1 MAVLCR
7 LSYSSSGLDDSN
19 DLGTYPCEHMDMRH
33 ASLLLAACLAL
44 AGCTGAET
52 LPTGT
57 LRIQSQ
63 NGDVELLVE
72 IAETGSDRSR
82 GLQGRS
88 ELAENSG
95 MAFVFDEPE
104 HGPFTMDDTAIPLS
118 IAFWDE
124 DGRIV
129 DILDMNPCRTDPCP
143 LYESRSAFVG
153 AVEVNQGFFR
163 DHGVAVGDRVELEQP
178 DGI

>member
-1 MAVLCR
+1 
-7 LSYSSSGLDDSN
+7 
-19 DLGTYPCEHMDMRH
+19 MDMRH
-33 ASLLLAACLAL
+33 ASLVLAACLAL
-44 AGCTGAET
+44 AGCTGTET

-104 HGPFTMDDTAIPLS
+104 HGPFTMEDTVIPLS

-124 DGRIV
+124 SGRIT
-129 DILDMNPCRTDPCP
+129 DIFDMNPCRRDPCR
-143 LYESRSAFVG
+143 LYESGSPFVG

-163 DHGVAVGDRVELEQP
+163 EHDVAVGDEVELERS
-178 DGI
+178 DGA